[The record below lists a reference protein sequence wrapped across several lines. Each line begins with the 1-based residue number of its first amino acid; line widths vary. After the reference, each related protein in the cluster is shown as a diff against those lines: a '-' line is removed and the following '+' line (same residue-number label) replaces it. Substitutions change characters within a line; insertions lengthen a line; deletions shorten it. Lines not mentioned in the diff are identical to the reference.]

1 MVVVMQGAE
10 NNLVSRVY
18 GNGRGWAFSRKDFK
32 DLGEGSTIGW
42 NLMQLEDSGTIRRV
56 LRGVYDYPRYS
67 ELLQAQLSPDI
78 DSVAQALARKFGWR
92 IQPGGEMALHLIGL
106 STQVPAKAIYLSDG
120 PKRSYTIGQTSLVF
134 RHATLKEAGF
144 KHRESGLI
152 VQALR
157 ALGQERI
164 DDTVKVKIRAWLPER
179 LRAKVRKD
187 TQRATGWVHEVI
199 VEITNE

>member
-1 MVVVMQGAE
+1 
-10 NNLVSRVY
+10 
-18 GNGRGWAFSRKDFK
+18 
-32 DLGEGSTIGW
+32 
-42 NLMQLEDSGTIRRV
+42 
-56 LRGVYDYPRYS
+56 
-67 ELLQAQLSPDI
+67 LQAPLSPDI

-92 IQPGGEMALHLIGL
+92 IQPDGEMALHLIGL
-106 STQVPAKAIYLSDG
+106 STQIPGRAIYLSDG

-134 RHATLKEAGF
+134 RHTALKEAGF

-157 ALGQERI
+157 ALGQERV
-164 DDTVKVKIRAWLPER
+164 DAAVKAKIRVWMPER